1 VPVAARVATRPTS
14 PPAPRADL
22 AACRLSAA
30 LDPFVAQ
37 SSLPAELAPDRLWPT
52 PQSKLFDFEAAR
64 AGAVNPP
71 RLARPKRQSVLGRG
85 HMSSPLLRRPVIAW
99 ALYDWANSAFATTVM
114 AGFFPVFFKQ
124 YWSAGM
130 QATESTFWLGIGNGI
145 ASFAIALLAPLLGA
159 IADRGGAR
167 VRMLAFF
174 TVLGAAMT
182 AALYWVARG
191 DWPIAVLVYAL
202 ASLGF
207 SGGATFC
214 DSLMT
219 DVSEPREFDLVSAY
233 GFSLGYLGGG
243 LLFALNVAM
252 TLKPA
257 LFGLAD
263 AAAAVRVSFL
273 SVGIWWAV
281 FTLPLLFWVKE
292 RNPSRPLAVGRALRQ
307 GWSELRGT
315 VTHVRQ
321 YRVLTLFLA
330 AYWLY
335 IDGVNT
341 VIKMAVDYGL
351 ALGFE
356 AKSLITALLLT
367 QFVAFPAAL
376 AFGWIGKRYGTR
388 RGILLAIAVY
398 LGITIWACWLD
409 NVREFYVMAIII
421 GLVQGGVQ
429 SLSRSFFGRLV
440 PEEKAGEFFGFFNL
454 MGKFAAVVGPVLTGV
469 VARLTGSSRLAIA
482 SLVVLFALGGGL
494 LSRVPDTEAV
504 APL

>member
-1 VPVAARVATRPTS
+1 
-14 PPAPRADL
+14 
-22 AACRLSAA
+22 
-30 LDPFVAQ
+30 
-37 SSLPAELAPDRLWPT
+37 
-52 PQSKLFDFEAAR
+52 
-64 AGAVNPP
+64 
-71 RLARPKRQSVLGRG
+71 
-85 HMSSPLLRRPVIAW
+85 MSTPLLRKPVFAW
-99 ALYDWANSAFATTVM
+99 AMYDWANSAFATTVM

-124 YWSAGM
+124 YWSAG
-130 QATESTFWLGIGNGI
+130 TEPTLSTFRLGLGNGI
-145 ASFAIALLAPLLGA
+145 ASFAIALVAPLLGA

-174 TVLGAAMT
+174 TLLGSVMT
-182 AALYWVARG
+182 AALYWVAKG
-191 DWPIAVLVYAL
+191 DWPTAVLVYAL
-202 ASLGF
+202 ASVGF
-207 SGGATFC
+207 SGGCTFC

-243 LLFALNVAM
+243 LLFAVNVLM
-252 TLKPA
+252 TLKPE
-257 LFGLAD
+257 LFGLD
-263 AAAAVRVSFL
+263 GAAAAVRVSFL

-292 RNPSRPLAVGRALRQ
+292 QNPPRPLAVGTALRQ
-307 GWSELRGT
+307 GWSELVST
-315 VTHVRQ
+315 VKHVRQ
-321 YRVLTLFLA
+321 YRALTLFLA

-376 AFGWIGKRYGTR
+376 AFGWIGNRFGTR
-388 RGILLAIAVY
+388 RGIQLAIVVY
-398 LGITIWACWLD
+398 LGVTIWAGWLD
-409 NVREFYVMAIII
+409 NVKEFYAMAVII
-421 GLVQGGVQ
+421 GLVQGGIQ

-440 PEEKAGEFFGFFNL
+440 PAEKAGEFFGFFNL

-469 VARLTGSSRLAIA
+469 VALLTGSSRLAIA
-482 SLVVLFALGGGL
+482 SLVLLFAFGGGL
-494 LSRVPDTEAV
+494 LMRVPDSEA
-504 APL
+504 APG